1 MGGKDSRYKESAGE
15 ACEEESE
22 MTEFEKGMEVEK
34 EHKDLIGNDKK
45 KRAMIVNAHLAEG
58 KNYYSLL
65 EKMEKRLVK

>member
-1 MGGKDSRYKESAGE
+1 
-15 ACEEESE
+15 